1 MTKHQKITLSA
12 SRDIPFD
19 KLRLSQAN
27 VRHVKAG
34 VSIGELAEDI
44 ARRTLLAS
52 LTVRPMVDKSGAETG
67 LFEIPA
73 GGRRFRALELLVKQ
87 KRLNKTAPV
96 PCIVRMDGLA
106 EEDSLAENIQRAPLH
121 PLDQF
126 RAFRAMREKGIGEEE
141 IAAAFFVSAVVV
153 KQRLRLAAVSS
164 ALLDVYAADEMTLEQ
179 LMAFTVSPDHN
190 RQEQVWAAIAQ
201 SYSREPYTI
210 RRMLT
215 EETVRASDRRARFV
229 TLDAYEEAGGTIL
242 RDLFQ
247 SDDGGWLQ
255 DAGLLDRLVSEQL
268 REEAEAVAAEGWK
281 WIETAPE
288 FAYGHGYGMRRL
300 TGDPVPPTD
309 AETEAYETLQVEYE
323 ELQDRYDASEDLPD
337 DVDARLG
344 EIETAMEAYQSRPL
358 VFDPDDMARAGA
370 FVSIDPGGNL
380 RIERGFVRVEDEA
393 PIAQPEDAGSG
404 SADPDTSSDSSWC
417 SDGATP
423 KETDEP
429 EEEGIRAL
437 PDRLVAELTAHR
449 TLALRDALAQ
459 DPDLAF
465 LAALHVLCLKLFYH
479 YAPDSCLEIEA
490 KSVGFGVQASG
501 LAESNSVLAID
512 ARHESWAA
520 RLPKASADLWDTLG
534 TFDDDDRKALFAH
547 CVASTV
553 NAVNEAYH
561 RRPGALAHADRLAE
575 TTGLDM
581 GAVGWAPTVDTYLGR
596 VTKARI
602 LLAVE
607 EALGSAV
614 AQRIDNLKKPE
625 MAQEAET
632 LLAKTGWVPEPLR
645 TPGQVFG
652 RENLGAEAQPIAE
665 DHPTKEAMDPEEDAA
680 ADPEIGDANEDD
692 RNEDA
697 SIAAE

>member
-1 MTKHQKITLSA
+1 MTRQQKITLSA

-52 LTVRPMVDKSGAETG
+52 LTVRPVMDADGVETG
-67 LFEIPA
+67 SYEIPA

-96 PCIVRMDGLA
+96 PCIVRTDGIA

-141 IAAAFFVSAVVV
+141 IAAAFFVSAAVV
-153 KQRLRLAAVSS
+153 KQRLRLAAVSP

-179 LMAFTVSPDHN
+179 LMAFTVSPDHD
-190 RQEQVWAAIAQ
+190 RQEQVWAAISQ
-201 SYSREPYTI
+201 GYSREPYTI

-268 REEAEAVAAEGWK
+268 RDEAKTIAAEGWK

-288 FAYGHGYGMRRL
+288 FAYGHSYGMRRL

-309 AETEAYETLQVEYE
+309 AEKQAYDALKVEYE

-344 EIETAMEAYQSRPL
+344 EIETAMETYQSCPL
-358 VFDPDDMARAGA
+358 VFDPDEMARAGA
-370 FVSIDPGGNL
+370 FVSIDPGGHL
-380 RIERGFVRVEDEA
+380 RIERGFVRAEDEMPVAA
-393 PIAQPEDAGSG
+393 PEYLEDRASDLENGG
-404 SADPDTSSDSSWC
+404 DDGRFPDSASS
-417 SDGATP
+417 
-423 KETDEP
+423 ETIDEP
-429 EEEGIRAL
+429 EDDGIKPL

-501 LAESNSVLAID
+501 LAESTSALAID

-581 GAVGWAPTVDTYLGR
+581 GAVGWAPTVETYLGR

-607 EALGSAV
+607 EACGSAA
-614 AQRIDNLKKPE
+614 AQRIDHLKKPE
-625 MAQEAET
+625 MAQKAET

-645 TPGQVFG
+645 TPGQVFD
-652 RENLGAEAQPIAE
+652 RENLGAEEQPIAE
-665 DHPTKEAMDPEEDAA
+665 DHPTEEAMDPEEDAA
-680 ADPEIGDANEDD
+680 ADPDSNDAGADD
-692 RNEDA
+692 RTEDA